1 MGPSPPAD
9 EGSSRKFPKGGKE
22 VSTTSTASGTGRKPL
37 VIALAVIGVVAIVVG
52 ILWFVGAA
60 PSFLNVGS
68 HVKHG
73 GHLFRG
79 GVAAVVGIG
88 LLVFAWIQNKKA

>member
-1 MGPSPPAD
+1 M
-9 EGSSRKFPKGGKE
+9 
-22 VSTTSTASGTGRKPL
+22 STTSTASSTGRKPL

-60 PSFLNVGS
+60 PSFLDVGS

>member
-1 MGPSPPAD
+1 
-9 EGSSRKFPKGGKE
+9 
-22 VSTTSTASGTGRKPL
+22 VSTASTASGGRKPVVL
-37 VIALAVIGVVAIVVG
+37 ILAVVGVVALVVG
-52 ILWFVGAA
+52 ILWFVGAT

-79 GVAAVVGIG
+79 AVAAVIGLG

>member
-1 MGPSPPAD
+1 VEIPK
-9 EGSSRKFPKGGKE
+9 EGNE
-22 VSTTSTASGTGRKPL
+22 VSTATPATGVGSSKKPV
-37 VIALAVIGVVAIVVG
+37 VIALAAVGAVALIVG

-60 PSFLNVGS
+60 PGFLNVGS

-73 GHLFRG
+73 SHLFRG
-79 GVAAVVGIG
+79 GVAAVVGLG

>member
-1 MGPSPPAD
+1 M
-9 EGSSRKFPKGGKE
+9 
-22 VSTTSTASGTGRKPL
+22 STTNTASGTRKPL
-37 VIALAVIGVVAIVVG
+37 VIVLAVVGVVAIIVG

-68 HVKHG
+68 HVKGHG

-79 GVAAVVGIG
+79 GVAAIVGIG

>member
-1 MGPSPPAD
+1 M
-9 EGSSRKFPKGGKE
+9 
-22 VSTTSTASGTGRKPL
+22 STASAASGTGRKPV
-37 VIALAVIGVVAIVVG
+37 VIALAVVGVVALVVG

-60 PSFLNVGS
+60 PGFLNVGS

-79 GVAAVVGIG
+79 GVAAVIG
-88 LLVFAWIQNKKA
+88 LGLLAFAWIQNKKA

>member
-1 MGPSPPAD
+1 VEIPK
-9 EGSSRKFPKGGKE
+9 EGNE
-22 VSTTSTASGTGRKPL
+22 VSTIDAPASTGSKKPI
-37 VIALAVIGVVAIVVG
+37 VIALAAVGAVALIVG

-60 PSFLNVGS
+60 PGFLNVGS

-73 GHLFRG
+73 SHLFRG
-79 GVAAVVGIG
+79 GVAAIVGLG

>member
-1 MGPSPPAD
+1 M
-9 EGSSRKFPKGGKE
+9 
-22 VSTTSTASGTGRKPL
+22 STTSTTSSTGRKPL

-60 PSFLNVGS
+60 PSFLDVGS

>member
-1 MGPSPPAD
+1 
-9 EGSSRKFPKGGKE
+9 
-22 VSTTSTASGTGRKPL
+22 VSTASTASGSGKKPL
-37 VIALAVIGVVAIVVG
+37 VVVLAVVGVVAIIVG

-60 PSFLNVGS
+60 PSFLNMGS

-79 GVAAVVGIG
+79 GVAAIVGIG
-88 LLVFAWIQNKKA
+88 ALVYAWIQNKK

>member
-1 MGPSPPAD
+1 MENPK
-9 EGSSRKFPKGGKE
+9 EGNE
-22 VSTTSTASGTGRKPL
+22 VSTASAASGSNKKPI
-37 VIALAVIGVVAIVVG
+37 VIALAAVGAVALIVG

-60 PSFLNVGS
+60 PGFLNVGS

-79 GVAAVVGIG
+79 GVAAVVGLG

>member
-1 MGPSPPAD
+1 M
-9 EGSSRKFPKGGKE
+9 
-22 VSTTSTASGTGRKPL
+22 STTSAATDTTSSSTASTGNKKPV
-37 VIALAVIGVVAIVVG
+37 VIALAVVGAIALIVG

-60 PSFLNVGS
+60 PSFLNIGS

-79 GVAAVVGIG
+79 GVAAVIGLG

>member
-1 MGPSPPAD
+1 M
-9 EGSSRKFPKGGKE
+9 
-22 VSTTSTASGTGRKPL
+22 VL
-37 VIALAVIGVVAIVVG
+37 ALAVIGVVALVVG

-60 PSFLNVGS
+60 PGFLDVGS

-79 GVAAVVGIG
+79 GVAAVVGLG
-88 LLVFAWIQNKKA
+88 LLAFAWIQNKKA

>member
-1 MGPSPPAD
+1 VGTA
-9 EGSSRKFPKGGKE
+9 
-22 VSTTSTASGTGRKPL
+22 STTGSGKKGL
-37 VIALAVIGVVAIVVG
+37 VIVLAVVGVVCLIVG
-52 ILWFVGAA
+52 ILWFAGAA
-60 PSFLNVGS
+60 PSFLNLGS

-79 GVAAVVGIG
+79 AAAAVVGIA

>member
-1 MGPSPPAD
+1 
-9 EGSSRKFPKGGKE
+9 
-22 VSTTSTASGTGRKPL
+22 VSGTSRKPL
-37 VIALAVIGVVAIVVG
+37 VIALAVIGVVALIVG

-60 PSFLNVGS
+60 PAFLNVGS
-68 HVKHG
+68 HVKHHG
-73 GHLFRG
+73 NHLFRG

>member
-1 MGPSPPAD
+1 MGSSPPA
-9 EGSSRKFPKGGKE
+9 GQGIKRKVPKGGKE

-60 PSFLNVGS
+60 PGFLNVGS

-79 GVAAVVGIG
+79 GVAAVVGLG
-88 LLVFAWIQNKKA
+88 LLVFAWIQNKKS